1 MLILVAPIFA
11 SFFGFV
17 FSQRPPSKDYINA
30 TKFDQSQV
38 TLTVNTRGGQR
49 NATAPFLYGWIGED
63 INHSIDGGLYGE
75 LVYNRAFQGSNVI
88 TGKLDGSNQTGILQA
103 ENAEQPFGPTL
114 LGWLPIGGAELSLDR
129 SHPLSRALPT
139 VMQVKFPL
147 DASSEVGFLN
157 LGFYGMSVRP
167 QLYNASLY
175 ILAGGPSEATDLTR
189 LNVSLRSRS
198 SKDVWATS
206 TIPVSND
213 TISDGTWTQFSMQI
227 SNLANAPDVNNTL
240 AVTFDPTEV
249 AGKTFYFS
257 LVSLFPP
264 TFKNRPNGM
273 RVDLAEAIYE
283 LRPRFLRFPG
293 GNNLEGISV
302 KGRFQWER
310 TIGPLT
316 ERPGRPGA
324 WTYYNTDGFGLL
336 EFLQWTEDMEM
347 ERILA
352 VYAGYSLDISGL
364 EGVSLEQEQ
373 MADVLASALNE
384 LEYCMGSISTTYGAL
399 RAKNGHPEPFIINYV
414 EIGNED
420 FYSGTYPRRFE
431 YMYKGIKAAYPNIV
445 IISTASEENVNYE
458 IDLPQGSMYDLHDYA
473 EPSFFISNRF
483 NFFDNWQQDTNN
495 TKTTILIGEYSC
507 LQIDEPTGIVN
518 LNLSFADPAVDGLRF
533 PNPSLLSALAEAV
546 YLIAL
551 ERNPNLVKFS
561 TFAPSLAN
569 TNAFQWRPN
578 LITFDA
584 DPTHTVRSVS
594 YHVQKLFNA
603 YRGTHTLEVVNTQGD
618 FNPMF
623 WVATIDE
630 VRNAVYLKI
639 VNTLNQS
646 VPLRVDLHTAYTS
659 VNGTVIS
666 DRNVSR
672 YNSVEEPD
680 AVIPRSVEF
689 SVNAGFGNGA
699 FIWGVPAS
707 SISVLEFKL

>member
-1 MLILVAPIFA
+1 MLISVASVIF
-11 SFFGFV
+11 SLFGFV

-38 TLTVNTRGGQR
+38 ALTVNVNSGQR
-49 NATAPFLYGWIGED
+49 NATEPFLYGWMGED

-75 LVYNRAFQGSNVI
+75 LIYNRAFQGSGVT
-88 TGKLDGSNQTGILQA
+88 TGRLDGSNRTAILQA
-103 ENAEQPFGPTL
+103 ENLQQLFGPTL
-114 LGWLPIGGAELSLDR
+114 QGWLPIGGATISLDR
-129 SHPLSRALPT
+129 VHSLSEALPT
-139 VMQVKFPL
+139 VMQVKFPPNTL
-147 DASSEVGFLN
+147 GEVGFLN
-157 LGFYGMSVRP
+157 LGFFGMSVRP
-167 QLYNASLY
+167 QVYNASLY
-175 ILAGGPSEATDLTR
+175 ILAGGPFEGTNLTT
-189 LNVSLRSRS
+189 LNVSLRSGS
-198 SKDVWATS
+198 TQDVWVTS
-206 TIPVSND
+206 TIPVPHDS
-213 TISDGTWTQFSMQI
+213 ISDETWTQLSAQI
-227 SNLANAPDVNNTL
+227 TNEANAPDSNNTF
-240 AVTFDPTEV
+240 AVTFNGTEV

-273 RVDLAEAIYE
+273 RADLAEAIYE
-283 LRPRFLRFPG
+283 LRPKFLRFPG

-302 KGRFQWER
+302 ADRFQWNR

-336 EFLQWTEDMEM
+336 EYLQWTEDMDM
-347 ERILA
+347 ERLLA

-364 EGVSLEQEQ
+364 EGVSLDQEQ

-399 RAKNGHPEPFIINYV
+399 RAKHGHPEPFIINYV

-420 FYSGTYPRRFE
+420 FYSGTYPRRLE

-445 IISTASEENVNYE
+445 IISTASEENVDYE
-458 IDLPQGSMYDLHDYA
+458 IDLPQGSMYDLHDYH
-473 EPSFFISNRF
+473 EPSFFLSNRF

-495 TKTTILIGEYSC
+495 TDVTILVGEYSC
-507 LQIDEPTGIVN
+507 LQVDEPTGIVN
-518 LNLSFADPAVDGLRF
+518 LTLSFADPAVDGLRF
-533 PNPSLLSALAEAV
+533 PGPSILSALAEAV

-561 TFAPSLAN
+561 TFAPSLGN
-569 TNAFQWRPN
+569 MNAFQWKPN

-584 DPTHTVRSVS
+584 DPEHTVRSVS
-594 YHVQKLFNA
+594 YHLQKLFNS
-603 YRGTHTLEVVNTQGD
+603 YRGTHTLQVSNTQGD

-630 VRNAVYLKI
+630 VRNAVYLKM

-646 VPLRVDLHTAYTS
+646 VPLRVDLHTAYHG
-659 VNGTVIS
+659 VNGTIIS
-666 DRNVSR
+666 DRNASR
-672 YNSVEEPD
+672 YNHLGEPN
-680 AVIPRSVEF
+680 AVVPRSVDF

-699 FIWGVPAS
+699 FLWAVPAF
-707 SISVLEFKL
+707 SITVLEFRL